1 MTARNIVVG
10 AIMALVFAASLFWAW
25 DRASWAAGVAGLAAA
40 MLLSGLL
47 QEEGT

>member
-1 MTARNIVVG
+1 MTARNVIVS
-10 AIMALVFAASLFWAW
+10 AMIALVFIASLFWAW
-25 DRASWAAGVAGLAAA
+25 DTMSWAAGVAGLAAA